1 MLGTYSWL
9 ADGLPPTSIRA
20 ASPNPLTVLAELLL
34 GRLLSPG
41 IGVVAWAA
49 VPAATDLLNV
59 LAEYQRY
66 GLPRFFGGLP
76 EKTSEKAA
84 ELVSF
89 WIYFVCW
96 C

>member
-49 VPAATDLLNV
+49 VPAATCTDVLNV

-76 EKTSEKAA
+76 ENAA